1 VLTYPVPPAE
11 NWTGA
16 EGAPRSGGSLANK
29 YLRDPIHGSI
39 SFDKERE
46 KLVIDLIN
54 TREFQRLRRIRQLGA
69 LFLTFHGAEHTRFTH
84 SLGVAFMA
92 KRIFDSLL
100 AASQIPQKGR
110 ALERT
115 RLVAIAAALL
125 HDVGHGPFSHLY
137 EKVFNDRKHE
147 EWTRLIIGHA
157 RGEAGRLL
165 RRAGLAE
172 EILAVYARAYRPTFV
187 SDIVS
192 SQLDADRLDYLL
204 RDSFMTGVAYGRYDL
219 DWILTNL
226 RLARRGREGG
236 KEGDLRLAING
247 TKGYHAAEQFVIGR
261 YLMYQQVYYHKTS
274 RAAEQMIRT
283 ALQRLVDAHTE
294 TGRLPDPCPESIGRL
309 VVTRGNLSVEDFLRL
324 DDWLFL
330 SAFQEWS
337 LQPPGRVDPVL
348 RDLCDRITRR
358 RLFKT
363 VRLVT
368 ETRHKA
374 FGQAIEE
381 LSGLFRRKGLD
392 PRYYLLED
400 DATDLPYRDLA
411 YSDRMG
417 TAPEDIGLAVRG
429 RIIGYM
435 SERSVSPLI
444 DSIRNEPRK
453 LQRLCFP
460 ESMRSI
466 VERRLKPFIASE
478 RQ

>member
-1 VLTYPVPPAE
+1 MLAYPVFV
-11 NWTGA
+11 
-16 EGAPRSGGSLANK
+16 RGGEDLLATK

-39 SFDKERE
+39 GFDKDRER
-46 KLVIDLIN
+46 LVIDLLN

-84 SLGVAFMA
+84 SVGVAFMA
-92 KRIFDSLL
+92 KRIFDALV
-100 AASQIPQKGR
+100 AEGQVPRKGQ

-115 RLVAIAAALL
+115 RLVAIVAALL
-125 HDVGHGPFSHLY
+125 HDLGHGPFSHLY
-137 EKVFNDRKHE
+137 EKVFNDRRHE
-147 EWTRLIIGHA
+147 EWTRLIIRHG
-157 RGEAGRLL
+157 RCETGRLL
-165 RRAGLAE
+165 RRAGVVDE
-172 EILAVYARAYRPTFV
+172 VLAVYDRTYRPAFV

-219 DWILTNL
+219 EWILINL
-226 RLARRGREGG
+226 RLARRGRAGG
-236 KEGDLRLAING
+236 KEAELRLAISA

-283 ALQRLVDAHTE
+283 ALQRLVDAHAQS
-294 TGRLPDPCPESIGRL
+294 GRLPEPCPEPIGRL
-309 VVTRGNLSVEDFLRL
+309 VATRGSLPVEDYLRL

-330 SAFQEWS
+330 SAFQEWARAPVS
-337 LQPPGRVDPVL
+337 RVDAIL
-348 RDLCDRITRR
+348 ADLSDRITRR

-363 VRLVT
+363 VRLT
-368 ETRHKA
+368 TDTRHKA
-374 FGQAIEE
+374 FGQAIED
-381 LSGLFRRKGLD
+381 LSEAFRKKGFD

-400 DATDLPYRDLA
+400 DASDLPYRDLA

-417 TAPEDIGLAVRG
+417 TAPEDIGLATRG
-429 RIIGYM
+429 RIVGYM
-435 SERSVSPLI
+435 SERTVSPLI

-460 ESMRSI
+460 EAMRAV
-466 VERRLKPFIASE
+466 VERRLRPFIASE

>member
-1 VLTYPVPPAE
+1 VLAYPVRPARD
-11 NWTGA
+11 GPG
-16 EGAPRSGGSLANK
+16 EGVLANK

-39 SFDKERE
+39 GFDKDRE
-46 KLVIDLIN
+46 KLIIDLLN

-84 SLGVAFMA
+84 SVGVAFMA
-92 KRIFDSLL
+92 KRIFDALL
-100 AASQIPQKGR
+100 AAGQIPQKGR

-147 EWTRLIIGHA
+147 EWTRLIIRHS

-165 RRAGLAE
+165 RRAGMVE
-172 EILAVYARAYRPTFV
+172 EVLAVYDRTYRPSFV

-204 RDSFMTGVAYGRYDL
+204 RDSFMTGVAYGQYDL
-219 DWILTNL
+219 EWILTNL
-226 RLARRGREGG
+226 RLARRGRPGAG
-236 KEGDLRLAING
+236 RDSDLRLAING

-283 ALQRLVDAHTE
+283 VLQRLVDAHAE
-294 TGRLPDPCPESIGRL
+294 SGRLPDPCPESIGRL
-309 VVTRGNLSVEDFLRL
+309 VETRGNLPVEDFLRL

-337 LQPPGRVDPVL
+337 LAPVDRVDAVL

-358 RLFKT
+358 HLFKT
-363 VRLVT
+363 VRLT
-368 ETRHKA
+368 TGTRHKA

-381 LSGLFRRKGLD
+381 LNDLFRKKGFD

-429 RIIGYM
+429 RIVGYM
-435 SERSVSPLI
+435 SERTVSPLI

-460 ESMRSI
+460 EAMRAV

>member
-1 VLTYPVPPAE
+1 M
-11 NWTGA
+11 G
-16 EGAPRSGGSLANK
+16 NK

-46 KLVIDLIN
+46 RLIIDLIN

-69 LFLTFHGAEHTRFTH
+69 LYLTFHGAEHTRFTH
-84 SLGVAFMA
+84 SVGVAFMA

-100 AASQIPQKGR
+100 AAGQIPLKG
-110 ALERT
+110 AVLERT

-125 HDVGHGPFSHLY
+125 HDLGHGPFSHLY
-137 EKVFNDRKHE
+137 EKVFNDRRHE
-147 EWTRLIIGHA
+147 EWTRLIIRHA
-157 RGEAGRLL
+157 RGETGRLL
-165 RRAGLAE
+165 RRAGMVE
-172 EILAVYARAYRPTFV
+172 EILAVYGHAYRPSFV

-226 RLARRGREGG
+226 RLARRGRETASPAGG
-236 KEGDLRLAING
+236 GPDGDLRLAING

-283 ALQRLVDAHTE
+283 ALQRLVDAHGE
-294 TGRLPDPCPESIGRL
+294 TGTLPDPCTASIKRL
-309 VVTRGNLSVEDFLRL
+309 VETRGNLPVEDFLRL
-324 DDWLFL
+324 DDWLLL
-330 SAFQEWS
+330 SAFQEWA
-337 LQPPGRVDPVL
+337 LAPPGKVDPIL
-348 RDLCDRITRR
+348 RDFCDRITRR

-363 VRLVT
+363 VRLT
-368 ETRHKA
+368 ADARHKL

-381 LSGLFRRKGLD
+381 LSGLFRRKGFD

-429 RIIGYM
+429 RIVGYM
-435 SERSVSPLI
+435 SERTVSPLI

-453 LQRLCFP
+453 LLRLCFP
-460 ESMRSI
+460 GAMRAA

>member
-1 VLTYPVPPAE
+1 MAD
-11 NWTGA
+11 
-16 EGAPRSGGSLANK
+16 K

-46 KLVIDLIN
+46 KLIIDLIN

-84 SLGVAFMA
+84 SVGVAFLA
-92 KRIFDSLL
+92 KRIFDALTTTGQL
-100 AASQIPQKGR
+100 PLRGR
-110 ALERT
+110 AAERV
-115 RLVAIAAALL
+115 RLVSIAAALL
-125 HDVGHGPFSHLY
+125 HDIGHGPFSHLY
-137 EKVFNDRKHE
+137 EKVFDDRRHE
-147 EWTRLIIGHA
+147 EWTRLIVRSG
-157 RGEAGRLL
+157 RGEVGRLL
-165 RRAGLAE
+165 RKHGLGE
-172 EILAVYARAYRPTFV
+172 EILAVYDHTYRHAFV

-219 DWILTNL
+219 EWILANL
-226 RLARRGREGG
+226 RLARRKRDGG
-236 KEGDLRLAING
+236 LRLAINA

-261 YLMYQQVYYHKTS
+261 YLMYAQVYYHKTS

-283 ALQRLVDAHTE
+283 AMQRLVDAHRDD
-294 TGRLPDPCPESIGRL
+294 GSLPDPCPAPIRRL
-309 VVTRGNLSVEDFLRL
+309 VETRGNLPVEDFLRL

-337 LQPPGRVDPVL
+337 LAPSGAVDPVL

-363 VRLVT
+363 VRVT
-368 ETRHKA
+368 GDTKHKA

-381 LSGLFRRKGLD
+381 LTGLFRKKGYD
-392 PRYYLLED
+392 PRYYFLED
-400 DATDLPYRDLA
+400 DATDLPYRDLV
-411 YSDRMG
+411 YSDKMG
-417 TAPEDIGLAVRG
+417 TAPEDIGLADRG
-429 RIIGYM
+429 AIVGYM
-435 SERSVSPLI
+435 SDRAVSPLI

-460 ESMRSI
+460 VEMRAV
-466 VERRLKPFIASE
+466 VERRLRPFILHE

>member
-1 VLTYPVPPAE
+1 MA
-11 NWTGA
+11 
-16 EGAPRSGGSLANK
+16 SK
-29 YLRDPIHGSI
+29 YLRDPVHGSI
-39 SFDKERE
+39 GFDKDRE

-84 SLGVAFMA
+84 SLGVACMA
-92 KRIFDSLL
+92 RRIFDALL
-100 AASQIPQKGR
+100 AAGQVQQKGR

-115 RLVAIAAALL
+115 RLVAIVAALL
-125 HDVGHGPFSHLY
+125 HDLGHGPFSHLY
-137 EKVFNDRKHE
+137 EKVFNDRRHE
-147 EWTRLIIGHA
+147 EWTRLIIRQA
-157 RGEAGRLL
+157 RGEVGRLL
-165 RRAGLAE
+165 RRAGMVDEVLG
-172 EILAVYARAYRPTFV
+172 VYGRTYRPAFV

-204 RDSFMTGVAYGRYDL
+204 RDSFMTGVAYGKYDL
-219 DWILTNL
+219 EWILTNL
-226 RLARRGREGG
+226 RLARRGGRDGE
-236 KEGDLRLAING
+236 LRLAING
-247 TKGYHAAEQFVIGR
+247 LKGYHAAEQFVIGR

-274 RAAEQMIRT
+274 RSAEQMIRT
-283 ALQRLVDAHTE
+283 ALQRLVDAHGE
-294 TGRLPDPCPESIGRL
+294 TGRFPDPCPTSIKRL
-309 VVTRGNLSVEDFLRL
+309 IETRGNLPVEDYLRL

-330 SAFQEWS
+330 SAFQEWA
-337 LQPPGRVDPVL
+337 LAPQEMVDPIL

-358 RLFKT
+358 HLFKT
-363 VRLVT
+363 LRLT
-368 ETRHKA
+368 ADTRHKA

-381 LSGLFRRKGLD
+381 LNALFRRRGFD

-400 DATDLPYRDLA
+400 DASDLPYRDLA

-429 RIIGYM
+429 RIVGYM
-435 SERSVSPLI
+435 SERGVSPLI

-460 ESMRSI
+460 AAMRSA

>member
-1 VLTYPVPPAE
+1 VAE
-11 NWTGA
+11 
-16 EGAPRSGGSLANK
+16 K

-39 SFDKERE
+39 HFDKERE
-46 KLVIDLIN
+46 GLVLDLIN

-69 LFLTFHGAEHTRFTH
+69 LYLTFHGAEHTRFTH
-84 SLGVAFMA
+84 SVGVAFMA
-92 KRIFDSLL
+92 KRIFDALL
-100 AASQIPQKGR
+100 AAGQVPRKG
-110 ALERT
+110 AGMERT

-137 EKVFNDRKHE
+137 EKVFNDRRHE
-147 EWTRLIIGHA
+147 EWTRLIIRHS
-157 RGEAGRLL
+157 RGEVGRLL
-165 RRAGLAE
+165 RRAGLVD
-172 EILAVYARAYRPTFV
+172 EILAVYDRTYRPTFV

-226 RLARRGREGG
+226 RLARHARGAAGRTRGKATGARPPAAAAGG
-236 KEGDLRLAING
+236 GDGDLRLAING
-247 TKGYHAAEQFVIGR
+247 MKGYHAAEQFVIGR

-274 RAAEQMIRT
+274 RSAEQMIRT

-294 TGRLPDPCPESIGRL
+294 TGTLPDPCTASIRRL
-309 VVTRGNLSVEDFLRL
+309 VETRGNLPVEDFLRL

-337 LQPPGRVDPVL
+337 LAPPGKVDPIL

-363 VRLVT
+363 VRLAAD
-368 ETRHKA
+368 TRHKQ
-374 FGQAIEE
+374 FGQAIEG
-381 LSGLFRRKGLD
+381 LSDLFRARGLD

-411 YSDRMG
+411 YADRMG

-453 LQRLCFP
+453 LLRLCFP
-460 ESMRSI
+460 GVMRAA
-466 VERRLKPFIASE
+466 VEKRLKPFIASE

>member
-1 VLTYPVPPAE
+1 MA
-11 NWTGA
+11 
-16 EGAPRSGGSLANK
+16 SK
-29 YLRDPIHGSI
+29 YLRDPVHGSI

-54 TREFQRLRRIRQLGA
+54 TREIQRLRRIRQLGA

-100 AASQIPQKGR
+100 AAGQVQQKGR

-115 RLVAIAAALL
+115 RLVAIVAALL

-137 EKVFNDRKHE
+137 EKVFNDRRHE
-147 EWTRLIIGHA
+147 EWTRLIIRHA

-165 RRAGLAE
+165 RHAGMVD
-172 EILAVYARAYRPTFV
+172 EILGVYDRSYRPSFV

-204 RDSFMTGVAYGRYDL
+204 RDSFMTGVAYGKYDL

-226 RLARRGREGG
+226 RLARRGRETGAARG
-236 KEGDLRLAING
+236 RRGPDGELRLAING
-247 TKGYHAAEQFVIGR
+247 LKGYHAAEQFVIGR

-274 RAAEQMIRT
+274 RSAEQMIRT
-283 ALQRLVDAHTE
+283 ALQRLVDAHGE
-294 TGRLPDPCPESIGRL
+294 TGVLPDPCPASIRRL
-309 VVTRGNLSVEDFLRL
+309 VETRGNLPVEDYLRL

-330 SAFQEWS
+330 SAFQEWA
-337 LQPPGRVDPVL
+337 LAPPGKVDPIL

-358 RLFKT
+358 HLFKT
-363 VRLVT
+363 VRLT
-368 ETRHKA
+368 ADTRHKA

-381 LSGLFRRKGLD
+381 INGRFRRQGFD

-400 DATDLPYRDLA
+400 DASDLPYRDLA

-429 RIIGYM
+429 RIVGYM
-435 SERSVSPLI
+435 SERAVSPLI

-460 ESMRSI
+460 AAMRAV
-466 VERRLKPFIASE
+466 VERRLKAFIVSE

>member
-1 VLTYPVPPAE
+1 MAD
-11 NWTGA
+11 
-16 EGAPRSGGSLANK
+16 K
-29 YLRDPIHGSI
+29 YLRDPVHGSI

-46 KLVIDLIN
+46 KLVLDLID

-84 SLGVAFMA
+84 SVGVAYMA
-92 KRIFDSLL
+92 KRIIDALT
-100 AASQIPQKGR
+100 AAGEMPLRGR
-110 ALERT
+110 AAART
-115 RLVAIAAALL
+115 RLVAVAAALL

-137 EKVFNDRKHE
+137 EKVFNERRHE
-147 EWTRLIIGHA
+147 EWTRRILRHG
-157 RGEAGRLL
+157 RGEVGRLL
-165 RRAGLAE
+165 RRSGLAE
-172 EILAVYARAYRPTFV
+172 EIVAVYDRTYPHAFV
-187 SDIVS
+187 SDVVS

-204 RDSFMTGVAYGRYDL
+204 RDSMMTGVAYGRYDL

-226 RLARRGREGG
+226 RLARRRR
-236 KEGDLRLAING
+236 DRALRLAINAA
-247 TKGYHAAEQFVIGR
+247 KGYHAAEQFVIGR

-283 ALQRLVDAHTE
+283 ALQRLVDAHAE
-294 TGRLPDPCPESIGRL
+294 TGRFPDPCPAPIRRL
-309 VVTRGNLSVEDFLRL
+309 VETRGDLAVEDYLRL

-337 LQPPGRVDPVL
+337 LAPEGRVDPVL

-363 VRLVT
+363 VRLIGDT
-368 ETRHKA
+368 KHKA
-374 FGQAIEE
+374 FGQAIEDLTE
-381 LSGLFRRKGLD
+381 AFRRAGRD

-400 DATDLPYRDLA
+400 DATDLPYRDLV
-411 YSDRMG
+411 YSDKMG

-429 RIIGYM
+429 TIVGYM
-435 SERSVSPLI
+435 SDRAISPLI
-444 DSIRNEPRK
+444 DSIRNEPRR

-460 ESMRSI
+460 AEMRRV
-466 VERRLKPFIASE
+466 VEKRLRPFVASE

>member
-1 VLTYPVPPAE
+1 MP
-11 NWTGA
+11 
-16 EGAPRSGGSLANK
+16 NK

-46 KLVIDLIN
+46 RLVIDLIN

-69 LFLTFHGAEHTRFTH
+69 LYLTFHGAEHTRFTH
-84 SLGVAFMA
+84 SVGVAFMA

-100 AASQIPQKGR
+100 AAGQIPRKG
-110 ALERT
+110 AVLERT
-115 RLVAIAAALL
+115 RLIAIAAALL

-137 EKVFNDRKHE
+137 EKVFNDRRHE
-147 EWTRLIIGHA
+147 EWTRLIIRHA
-157 RGEAGRLL
+157 RGETGRLL
-165 RRAGLAE
+165 RRAGAVE
-172 EILAVYARAYRPTFV
+172 EILAVYDRTYRPPFV

-226 RLARRGREGG
+226 RLARRGRESSERVRSKGTGRGAAASTGG
-236 KEGDLRLAING
+236 GRDNDLRLAING
-247 TKGYHAAEQFVIGR
+247 LKGYHAAEQFVIGR

-274 RAAEQMIRT
+274 RSAEQMIRT
-283 ALQRLVDAHTE
+283 ALQRLVDAHGE
-294 TGRLPDPCPESIGRL
+294 TGSLPDPCTASIRRL
-309 VVTRGNLSVEDFLRL
+309 VETRGSLPVEDFLRL

-330 SAFQEWS
+330 SAFQEWA
-337 LQPPGRVDPVL
+337 LAPPGKVDPIL

-363 VRLVT
+363 VRLT
-368 ETRHKA
+368 AGSRQKL
-374 FGQAIEE
+374 FGEAIEE
-381 LSGLFRRKGLD
+381 LSDLFRKKGFD

-429 RIIGYM
+429 RIVGYM

-453 LQRLCFP
+453 LLRLCFP
-460 ESMRSI
+460 GAMRAA
-466 VERRLKPFIASE
+466 VERRLKPFIAGE

>member
-1 VLTYPVPPAE
+1 
-11 NWTGA
+11 
-16 EGAPRSGGSLANK
+16 LASK

-46 KLVIDLIN
+46 KLIIDLIN

-92 KRIFDSLL
+92 KRIFDALL

-147 EWTRLIIGHA
+147 EWTRLIIHNT
-157 RGEAGRLL
+157 RGETGRLL
-165 RRAGLAE
+165 RQAGMVE
-172 EILAVYARAYRPTFV
+172 DVLAVYDRAYTPPFV

-204 RDSFMTGVAYGRYDL
+204 RDSFMTGVAYGQYDL
-219 DWILTNL
+219 EWILTNL

-236 KEGDLRLAING
+236 AKGSAGETGGRKRAARDGADGDLHLAING

-283 ALQRLVDAHTE
+283 ALQRLVDAHSE
-294 TGRLPDPCPESIGRL
+294 SNRLPDPCPESIGRL
-309 VVTRGNLSVEDFLRL
+309 VVTRGNLPVDDFLRL

-337 LQPPGRVDPVL
+337 LQPPGRVDPIL

-358 RLFKT
+358 HLFKT

-368 ETRHKA
+368 DTRHKA

-381 LSGLFRRKGLD
+381 LSGLFRKKGLD

-435 SERSVSPLI
+435 SERTVSPLI

-460 ESMRSI
+460 EAMRSV

>member
-1 VLTYPVPPAE
+1 MAD
-11 NWTGA
+11 
-16 EGAPRSGGSLANK
+16 K
-29 YLRDPIHGSI
+29 YFRDPIHGSI

-46 KLVIDLIN
+46 KLIIDLIN

-84 SLGVAFMA
+84 SVGVAFLA
-92 KRIFDSLL
+92 KRIFDALL
-100 AASQIPQKGR
+100 AAGQIPGR
-110 ALERT
+110 RRAVERT

-137 EKVFNDRKHE
+137 EKVFNERRHE
-147 EWTRLIIGHA
+147 EWTRLIVRDAG
-157 RGEAGRLL
+157 GETGRLL
-165 RRAGLAE
+165 RRAGLVE
-172 EILAVYARAYRPTFV
+172 EILAVYTHAYRPSFV
-187 SDIVS
+187 ADIVS

-219 DWILTNL
+219 EWILTNL
-226 RLARRGREGG
+226 RLARRGKDR
-236 KEGDLRLAING
+236 DLRLAING
-247 TKGYHAAEQFVIGR
+247 MKGYHAAEQFVIGR

-283 ALQRLVDAHTE
+283 ALQRLVDAHKE
-294 TGRLPDPCPESIGRL
+294 TGGFPEPCPAPIRRL
-309 VVTRGNLSVEDFLRL
+309 IQTGGNLPVEDYLRL

-330 SAFQEWS
+330 SAFEEWS
-337 LQPPGRVDPVL
+337 LAPRGAVDPIL
-348 RDLCDRITRR
+348 RDLCERIGRR
-358 RLFKT
+358 HLFKT
-363 VRLVT
+363 VRLKAD
-368 ETRHKA
+368 TRHKP
-374 FGQAIEE
+374 FGQALE
-381 LSGLFRRKGLD
+381 GLTRIFHTKGFD

-400 DATDLPYRDLA
+400 DASDLPYRDLA

-429 RIIGYM
+429 KIVGYM
-435 SERSVSPLI
+435 SERGVSPLI

-460 ESMRSI
+460 AAMRAE
-466 VERRLKPFIASE
+466 VERRLKPFISDE

>member
-1 VLTYPVPPAE
+1 M
-11 NWTGA
+11 
-16 EGAPRSGGSLANK
+16 ANK

-39 SFDKERE
+39 GFDKERE
-46 KLVIDLIN
+46 KLIIDLIN

-84 SLGVAFMA
+84 SVGVAFMA

-115 RLVAIAAALL
+115 RLVAIASALL
-125 HDVGHGPFSHLY
+125 HDLGHGPFSHLY
-137 EKVFNDRKHE
+137 EKVFNDRRHE
-147 EWTRLIIGHA
+147 EWTRHIIRYS
-157 RGEAGRLL
+157 RGETGRLL
-165 RRAGLAE
+165 RRAGMVD
-172 EILAVYARAYRPTFV
+172 EILAVYDHAYRPSFV

-219 DWILTNL
+219 EWILTNL
-226 RLARRGREGG
+226 RLARRARGDAAKGSTKAKGPGG
-236 KEGDLRLAING
+236 GTVGDLRLAING

-283 ALQRLVDAHTE
+283 ALQRLVDAHAE
-294 TGRLPDPCPESIGRL
+294 SGRLPDPCPESIARL
-309 VVTRGNLSVEDFLRL
+309 VVTRGNLPVEDFLRL
-324 DDWLFL
+324 DDWLL
-330 SAFQEWS
+330 LTAFQEWS
-337 LQPPGRVDPVL
+337 HKPPNRVDTVL

-358 RLFKT
+358 HLFKT
-363 VRLVT
+363 VRLT
-368 ETRHKA
+368 TDTRHKA
-374 FGQAIEE
+374 FGQAIEG
-381 LSGLFRRKGLD
+381 LGGLFRQKGLD

-429 RIIGYM
+429 RIVGYM

-460 ESMRSI
+460 EAMRAI
-466 VERRLKPFIASE
+466 VERRLKPYIASE

>member
-1 VLTYPVPPAE
+1 
-11 NWTGA
+11 
-16 EGAPRSGGSLANK
+16 LASK
-29 YLRDPIHGSI
+29 YLRDPVHGSI
-39 SFDKERE
+39 GFDKDRE

-84 SLGVAFMA
+84 SLGVAYMA
-92 KRIFDSLL
+92 RRIFDALL
-100 AASQIPQKGR
+100 AAGQVQQKGR

-115 RLVAIAAALL
+115 RLVAIVAALL
-125 HDVGHGPFSHLY
+125 HDLGHGPFSHLY
-137 EKVFNDRKHE
+137 EKVFNDRRHE
-147 EWTRLIIGHA
+147 EWTGLIIRQA
-157 RGEAGRLL
+157 RGEVGRLL
-165 RRAGLAE
+165 RRAGLVE
-172 EILAVYARAYRPTFV
+172 EVLGVYGRTYRPAFV

-204 RDSFMTGVAYGRYDL
+204 RDSFMTGVAYGKYDL
-219 DWILTNL
+219 EWILTNL
-226 RLARRGREGG
+226 RLARRGGRDAE
-236 KEGDLRLAING
+236 LRLAING
-247 TKGYHAAEQFVIGR
+247 LKGYHAAEQFVIGR

-274 RAAEQMIRT
+274 RSAEQMIRT
-283 ALQRLVDAHTE
+283 ALQRLVDAHGE
-294 TGRLPDPCPESIGRL
+294 TGRLPDPCPASIRRL
-309 VVTRGNLSVEDFLRL
+309 IETRGNLPVEDYLRL

-330 SAFQEWS
+330 SAFQEWA
-337 LQPPGRVDPVL
+337 LAPQGKVDPIL

-358 RLFKT
+358 HLFKT
-363 VRLVT
+363 VRLT
-368 ETRHKA
+368 ADTRHKA

-381 LSGLFRRKGLD
+381 LNGQFRRKGFD

-400 DATDLPYRDLA
+400 DASDLPYRDLA

-429 RIIGYM
+429 RIVGYM
-435 SERSVSPLI
+435 SERGVSPLI

-460 ESMRSI
+460 SAMRST
-466 VERRLKPFIASE
+466 VERRLRAFIASE

>member
-1 VLTYPVPPAE
+1 
-11 NWTGA
+11 
-16 EGAPRSGGSLANK
+16 LASK
-29 YLRDPIHGSI
+29 YLRDPVHGSI
-39 SFDKERE
+39 GFDKDRE

-84 SLGVAFMA
+84 SLGVAYMA
-92 KRIFDSLL
+92 RRIFDSLL
-100 AASQIPQKGR
+100 AGGQVQQKGR

-115 RLVAIAAALL
+115 RLVAIVAALL
-125 HDVGHGPFSHLY
+125 HDLGHGPFSHLY
-137 EKVFNDRKHE
+137 EKVFNDRRHE
-147 EWTRLIIGHA
+147 EWTRLIIRQG
-157 RGEAGRLL
+157 RGEVGRLL
-165 RRAGLAE
+165 RKAGMVDEVLGV
-172 EILAVYARAYRPTFV
+172 LGRTYRPAFV

-204 RDSFMTGVAYGRYDL
+204 RDSFMTGVAYGKYDL
-219 DWILTNL
+219 EWILTNL
-226 RLARRGREGG
+226 RLARRGGRDGE
-236 KEGDLRLAING
+236 LRLAING
-247 TKGYHAAEQFVIGR
+247 LKGYHAAEQFVIGR

-274 RAAEQMIRT
+274 RSAEQMIRT
-283 ALQRLVDAHTE
+283 ALQRLVDAHGE
-294 TGRLPDPCPESIGRL
+294 TGRFPDPCPTSIRRL
-309 VVTRGNLSVEDFLRL
+309 VETRGNLAVEDYLRL

-330 SAFQEWS
+330 SAFQEWA
-337 LQPPGRVDPVL
+337 LAPQGKVDPIL

-358 RLFKT
+358 HLFKT
-363 VRLVT
+363 VRLT
-368 ETRHKA
+368 ADTRHKA

-381 LSGLFRRKGLD
+381 LNSQFRRRGFD

-400 DATDLPYRDLA
+400 DASDLPYRDLA

-429 RIIGYM
+429 RIVGYM
-435 SERSVSPLI
+435 SERGISPLI

-460 ESMRSI
+460 AAMRTV
-466 VERRLKPFIASE
+466 VERRLKAFIVSE

>member
-1 VLTYPVPPAE
+1 MAD
-11 NWTGA
+11 
-16 EGAPRSGGSLANK
+16 K

-46 KLVIDLIN
+46 RLILDLID

-84 SLGVAFMA
+84 SVGVAFMA
-92 KRIFDSLL
+92 KRIFDALSAGGQI
-100 AASQIPQKGR
+100 AARPRQR
-110 ALERT
+110 ERI
-115 RLVAIAAALL
+115 RLVSIAAALL

-137 EKVFNDRKHE
+137 EKVFNERRHE
-147 EWTRLIIGHA
+147 EWTRLIVRNG
-157 RGEAGRLL
+157 RGEVGRLL

-172 EILAVYARAYRPTFV
+172 DVLAVYDRTFRPAFV

-226 RLARRGREGG
+226 RLARKGRD
-236 KEGDLRLAING
+236 GDLRLGISAA
-247 TKGYHAAEQFVIGR
+247 KGYHAAEQFVIGR

-283 ALQRLVDAHTE
+283 ALQRLADAHAE
-294 TGRLPDPCPESIGRL
+294 NGRLPEPCPQAIRRL
-309 VVTRGNLSVEDFLRL
+309 VESRGNLAVEDYLRL

-337 LQPPGRVDPVL
+337 VAPRDAVDPVL

-363 VRLVT
+363 VRVT
-368 ETRHKA
+368 TDSKHKA
-374 FGQAIEE
+374 FAQALDH
-381 LSGLFRRKGLD
+381 LSTQFRRKGFD

-417 TAPEDIGLAVRG
+417 TAPEDIVLSSRG
-429 RIIGYM
+429 GITGYM
-435 SERSVSPLI
+435 SDRDVSPLI
-444 DSIRNEPRK
+444 NSIRNEPRR

-460 ESMRSI
+460 VQMRAV
-466 VERRLKPFIASE
+466 VERQLRPFIQHE